1 MDTKITDEQK
11 EIIFPVINKFW
22 KFIQATYDGGNMDDD
37 YWDSLL
43 GSENLLRNDIPE
55 GPMRDFWD
63 KLIVAYNDLLEA
75 RSEEAVKAGKIQ
87 RTN

>member
-22 KFIQATYDGGNMDDD
+22 KFIQTTYDGGNMDDD

-63 KLIVAYNDLLEA
+63 TLIVTYNDLLEA
-75 RSEEAVKAGKIQ
+75 RFEEAVKAGKIQ

>member
-22 KFIQATYDGGNMDDD
+22 KFIQTTYDGGNMDDD

-43 GSENLLRNDIPE
+43 GSENLLRNDIPG

-63 KLIVAYNDLLEA
+63 KLIAAYNELLEA
-75 RSEEAVKAGKIQ
+75 RFEEAVKAGKIQ

>member
-55 GPMRDFWD
+55 GSMRKFWD
-63 KLIVAYNDLLEA
+63 KLIVAYNGLLQ
-75 RSEEAVKAGKIQ
+75 SKFEEAVKAGKIQ

>member
-22 KFIQATYDGGNMDDD
+22 KFIQTTYDGGNMDDD

-63 KLIVAYNDLLEA
+63 KLIVAYNNLLQSRYE
-75 RSEEAVKAGKIQ
+75 RKI
-87 RTN
+87 

>member
-22 KFIQATYDGGNMDDD
+22 KFIQTTYDGGNMDDD

-55 GPMRDFWD
+55 EPMRDFWD

-75 RSEEAVKAGKIQ
+75 RFEEAVKAGKIQ

>member
-11 EIIFPVINKFW
+11 QDLYPVINRFW
-22 KFIQATYDGGNMDDD
+22 RFIQATYNGGDMDDD
-37 YWDSLL
+37 YWDTLL

-63 KLIVAYNDLLEA
+63 KLIVAYNNLLQSRYE
-75 RSEEAVKAGKIQ
+75 RKI
-87 RTN
+87 

>member
-1 MDTKITDEQK
+1 MVSNLLTLS
-11 EIIFPVINKFW
+11 IILYQHNEKLYRQSHRAVFHRVV
-22 KFIQATYDGGNMDDD
+22 QTTYDGGNMDDD

-63 KLIVAYNDLLEA
+63 KLIVAYNDLLQSRYE
-75 RSEEAVKAGKIQ
+75 RKI
-87 RTN
+87 